1 MNIRIFILAS
11 MVSLIGTAS
20 SSRLMAAA
28 AQASEGKCEDAI
40 AQKLKAA
47 ENLKKVSFLND
58 ARRTIPHG
66 PLTHYAG
73 KGFYA
78 VPGGGNAEFE
88 WFCDVADADGK
99 PENLFYSISKV
110 DAPAKKAEPEKEE
123 AKKDEAKKDEPKPNA
138 KPNKPWIQE
147 CQSVVESVIQ
157 KKNPSASQIDF
168 QSAKVSRASNSEDL
182 VEGEGSFAGKSDEEV
197 RFDYRC
203 AYNVEKGKITAKSVQ
218 MK

>member
-11 MVSLIGTAS
+11 MVSLIGTAAP
-20 SSRLMAAA
+20 SRLMA
-28 AQASEGKCEDAI
+28 QAVQSSEDKCEEAI
-40 AQKLKAA
+40 AQKVKKA
-47 ENLKKVSFLND
+47 KKPETVTFASD
-58 ARRTIPHG
+58 ARRSVPHG
-66 PLTHYAG
+66 LLTHYAG

-88 WFCDVADADGK
+88 WFCDVTGADGR
-99 PENLFYSISKV
+99 PENLFYSVSKV

-197 RFDYRC
+197 KFDYRC